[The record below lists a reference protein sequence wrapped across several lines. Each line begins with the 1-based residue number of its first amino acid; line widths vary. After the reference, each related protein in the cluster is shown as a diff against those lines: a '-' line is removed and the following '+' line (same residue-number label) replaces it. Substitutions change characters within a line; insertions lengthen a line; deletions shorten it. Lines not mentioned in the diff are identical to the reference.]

1 MRKIKVLIAARSK
14 PAADTIQALLA
25 ENPACQTELRL
36 ITNGHVD
43 PLYGLESMPDLL
55 LLHHVPGQREL
66 PGLVTGDA
74 SDRPPLVIF
83 GPDGGAES
91 VRLAMRAG
99 ARDYLTEP
107 VDSAELNGMV
117 AAISR
122 DLAKRRAEETG
133 SLHVFLNGKGGSGAT
148 FLATNVAYGLVS
160 SGQGVTLVDL
170 DLQFAGLCRYLDM
183 NPERGI
189 FEALQAVDEMDE
201 LSAAAFTCQH
211 SSGLRLLS
219 AKSERLRLNDDI
231 SVEKLVKLLKL
242 YRAFNDFVIVDLPR
256 HIDSLSAAVLEQADR
271 ILVVMQQTYPHL
283 HDTARLLHILR
294 HEMGVDDSRITVVL
308 NRFIKDAAIEQAD
321 IEKALNIKDLIRIPN
336 HYRLSAESVNSGV
349 PLAEVN
355 RNTSVARGLRDLH
368 ERIGG
373 THEADEGFFSR
384 ALPGVLLPGLF
395 RR

>member
-14 PAADTIQALLA
+14 PAAETIQALLA
-25 ENPACQTELRL
+25 QNPACQTELRL

-43 PLYGLESMPDLL
+43 PLHGLESVPDLL

-66 PGLVTGDA
+66 PGLVTSDA

-83 GPDGGAES
+83 GPDGGAEC

-107 VDSAELNGMV
+107 VDSAELNGIV
-117 AAISR
+117 AAISG
-122 DLAKRRAEETG
+122 DVAKRRAAETG

-148 FLATNVAYGLVS
+148 FLATNVAHGLVS
-160 SGQGVTLVDL
+160 SGQGYACGSRPAVRRFVPLPGHESGV
-170 DLQFAGLCRYLDM
+170 
-183 NPERGI
+183 GI

-231 SVEKLVKLLKL
+231 SVEKLVKLLNL

-256 HIDSLSAAVLEQADR
+256 HIDLLSAAVIEQADR

-283 HDTARLLHILR
+283 HDTARLLQILR

-308 NRFIKDAAIEQAD
+308 NRFVKDAAIEPAD
-321 IEKALNIKDLIRIPN
+321 IEKTLRIKELIRIPN
-336 HYRLSAESVNSGV
+336 HYRLSSESVNSGV
-349 PLAEVN
+349 PLAAAN

-368 ERIGG
+368 EKIGG